1 MTADTAPAR
10 EPGRE
15 AEPEARRP
23 DADAQLGGSE
33 TRWLAAERRRRDRRQ
48 VPRQPPA
55 RPAPTSA
62 SARGAPS
69 RHPAEP
75 GGWPADGEQS
85 QLRILRVYLIARVVV
100 AAALVGV
107 QFVGAGLGLVTSWP
121 MSVIAGLYAVQ
132 ALGLWLVP
140 RLRALMAVA
149 DLQRHAQARWLLT
162 IGVDLLAFFA
172 LHVLQSEAASSYTAL
187 LVLPVLMAGVLSSR
201 VLALGT
207 AAAVS
212 LMLLAVGS
220 RAAAGSPEGMI
231 VLAQQGFTGIGFFVI
246 ALLTSELTT
255 RLVREERAA
264 AGSLEM
270 ARRQAELN
278 RLVLDEMAEG
288 VLVVDRRLCVQAANP
303 AARMLVAGGDHSP
316 APPYPLA
323 QETSGGVLVQ
333 AVEGAFQGE
342 AWPEAGRLLELRFPD
357 GAPRSVIV
365 RMRFTRG
372 QTAQGADGQGQA
384 AGEDYC
390 VLFLEDARTV
400 QARARQDKLAA
411 MGRMSAGIAHEIR
424 NPLAAIAQANQLLG
438 EEVGTPGQQQLS
450 RMVDDNVRRLQ
461 RIVGD
466 VLEAVTA
473 PGRAEPS
480 ACDAR
485 SVVSAVVA
493 DWMATASGH
502 ATAPETVRLDLPAGA
517 LPVMFDAEHL
527 RRVLVNLLDNA
538 RRHGSGGPGSIQ
550 LRLARRDDAS
560 AVIALASD
568 GAPIPPAVERHLFE
582 PFFSTR
588 SRGSGLGLYICRELC
603 ERHGASIE
611 FRLKPPD
618 ERHCNV
624 FVIVMRRPA
633 GLSGSEVGES

>member
-1 MTADTAPAR
+1 MTGNPAPA
-10 EPGRE
+10 PGPMAE
-15 AEPEARRP
+15 AASEGPHSDPGEQPGAGP
-23 DADAQLGGSE
+23 AQQG
-33 TRWLAAERRRRDRRQ
+33 RAEQQWRDRRQ
-48 VPRQPPA
+48 IPRQPSAGSGPEAAPA
-55 RPAPTSA
+55 Q
-62 SARGAPS
+62 GAP
-69 RHPAEP
+69 RQLAAQAT
-75 GGWPADGEQS
+75 GWPAEGEQS
-85 QLRILRVYLIARVVV
+85 RLRILRVYLVARAVV

-107 QFVGAGLGLVTSWP
+107 QLVSAGLGLVTSWP
-121 MSVIAGLYAVQ
+121 TSVVAGLYAAQV
-132 ALGLWLVP
+132 LGLWLAP
-140 RLRALMAVA
+140 RLRALMATA
-149 DLQRHAQARWLLT
+149 DLERHAQARWTLT

-172 LHVLQSEAASSYTAL
+172 LHALQAEAASSFTAL

-201 VLALGT
+201 LLALGT

-220 RAAAGSPEGMI
+220 RAAVGSAEGMI

-278 RLVLDEMAEG
+278 RLVLDEMVEG
-288 VLVVDRRLCVQAANP
+288 VLVVDRRLWVQAANP
-303 AARMLVAGGDHSP
+303 AARMLMAGNDP
-316 APPYPLA
+316 APTAPYAPE
-323 QETSGGVLVQ
+323 QEPSASVLGQ
-333 AVEGAFQGE
+333 AVEAAFQGQ
-342 AWPEAGRLLELRFPD
+342 AWPEAGRLLELRLPD
-357 GAPRSVIV
+357 GAPRSLIV

-372 QTAQGADGQGQA
+372 LGVPGSDA
-384 AGEDYC
+384 AGRSTSEDYC

-438 EEVGTPGQQQLS
+438 EEVGTPGLQQLS

-466 VLEAVTA
+466 VLEAVSA
-473 PGRAEPS
+473 PGRADPS
-480 ACDAR
+480 SCDAR
-485 SVVSAVVA
+485 AVVGAVVSE
-493 DWMATASGH
+493 WATAGGVGG
-502 ATAPETVRLDLPAGA
+502 ELVRLDLPTTP
-517 LPVMFDAEHL
+517 LPVSFDAEHL

-538 RRHGSGGPGSIQ
+538 RRNGSGVQGSIQ
-550 LRLARRDDAS
+550 LRLARRDTAS

-568 GAPIPPAVERHLFE
+568 GEPIPPAVERHLFE

-611 FRLKPPD
+611 FRLKPPE
-618 ERHCNV
+618 ERHRNA

-633 GLSGSEVGES
+633 GRPGTEIGET